1 MWKCQAP
8 IQGEDIAQYESRILD
23 KYRRLVRDGD
33 IMNIFRIIGEDMA
46 KRFSKNLNPKY
57 NLFVSRM
64 DGLVN
69 KECLP
74 MKDSIVGFW
83 AFNNI

>member
-1 MWKCQAP
+1 M
-8 IQGEDIAQYESRILD
+8 RIVSVKRDFSD
-23 KYRRLVRDGD
+23 KTLTISTHVLTPLNADFDGD

>member
-1 MWKCQAP
+1 
-8 IQGEDIAQYESRILD
+8 
-23 KYRRLVRDGD
+23 
-33 IMNIFRIIGEDMA
+33 MNILRIIGEDMA
-46 KRFSKNLNPKY
+46 KRFSKSLNHKY